1 MALEGKMFEDLVGR
15 DTEIEREQ
23 WQIQNRWEREEGCN
37 LPLSSLMFKKFKEN
51 LSKQRKE
58 REEKNKNISKGNN
71 FILCLINCKYTHNSL
86 RKTLIM
92 QFSQDDTACTSTV

>member
-1 MALEGKMFEDLVGR
+1 MALDGKMIEDLVGR

-51 LSKQRKE
+51 LTKQRKE
-58 REEKNKNISKGNN
+58 RGKEQ
-71 FILCLINCKYTHNSL
+71 KYIEG
-86 RKTLIM
+86 K
-92 QFSQDDTACTSTV
+92 

>member
-1 MALEGKMFEDLVGR
+1 MFEDLVGR

-23 WQIQNRWEREEGCN
+23 WQIQNRWEREKGCN

-71 FILCLINCKYTHNSL
+71 FIICLINCKYTHNSL
-86 RKTLIM
+86 RKAPIM
-92 QFSQDDTACTSTV
+92 QFSQDDTAWTSTV